1 MFKVDLKSKDAE
13 DALYHFNGKSFMGQ
27 KYGPILPPLSLTEY
41 KSKFYS
47 IVVEF
52 AKESRP
58 RREPYED
65 RYGYSKIISREIS
78 GDVLIVF

>member
-1 MFKVDLKSKDAE
+1 MHYNTSMAK
-13 DALYHFNGKSFMGQ
+13 
-27 KYGPILPPLSLTEY
+27 ILWARSIQILFFSVLITECF
-41 KSKFYS
+41 FYS

-65 RYGYSKIISREIS
+65 RYGYSQIFRR
-78 GDVLIVF
+78 

>member
-1 MFKVDLKSKDAE
+1 
-13 DALYHFNGKSFMGQ
+13 MGQ
-27 KYGPILPPLSLTEY
+27 KYTYTRFLVSFLTEWL
-41 KSKFYS
+41 SFYS

-65 RYGYSKIISREIS
+65 RYGYSQIIKW
-78 GDVLIVF
+78 

>member
-1 MFKVDLKSKDAE
+1 
-13 DALYHFNGKSFMGQ
+13 MGQ
-27 KYGPILPPLSLTEY
+27 KYTYTLLLVSGGLNGIF
-41 KSKFYS
+41 FYS

-65 RYGYSKIISREIS
+65 RYGYSQLLEGKQ
-78 GDVLIVF
+78 